1 MFRGTVLEIPVTCN
15 ALRDAI
21 FLPHH
26 HDSLIKYKMV
36 NEINIQAALADLRT
50 QWKPDIPAIAK
61 KYDLVYTTLF
71 RRFKGETTFIEEC
84 ISMHRQALT
93 SSQEKALIHLINRL
107 TDRNLPPTPRIVKNL
122 AEEIRG
128 CAVGKNWTAN
138 FVARHKD
145 VLKSVYLRTIDNV

>member
-1 MFRGTVLEIPVTCN
+1 
-15 ALRDAI
+15 
-21 FLPHH
+21 
-26 HDSLIKYKMV
+26 MV
-36 NEINIQAALADLRT
+36 NEADMQAALADLRV
-50 QWKPDIPAIAK
+50 QWKPNIPATAT
-61 KYDLVYTTLF
+61 KYNLVYTTLL
-71 RRFKGETTFIEEC
+71 RRFKGETTSKEEC

-128 CAVGKNWTAN
+128 CAVGKNWTAE

-145 VLKSVYLRTIDNV
+145 VLKSAYLRTIDNVRVKGEYGPAYELFYKLVESFFTLLSSFYKETLR